1 MLSEPEQPWATAP
14 LPPAFGSPAE
24 LYNTMKSLVLDEAFA
39 MVREGLSSRK
49 RAVTLHMRIDS
60 TLRASERGARLG
72 AISVTAVGA
81 SASDLS
87 SALRSGSVF
96 CLCRGDYQILAVVD
110 GRSQDGGGKCL
121 FEVSDASLVRS
132 AGALSDGSLWTARCV
147 ASVLTQQ
154 RCADACLRQPKVTF
168 MRNLL
173 GARPRCHIRFDGEGQ
188 AEAGDAVGGAGSEGA
203 NDGAEAVGAA
213 AAYSTDLNSCQRRV
227 VEALGASQNGAVSP
241 DLILLQ
247 GPPGTGK
254 TTTLVQVL
262 RAMVARPEC
271 ARVLVCA
278 PSNRGVQEVLERFLA
293 AVAAAGSSK
302 KDTGN
307 GGGGG
312 GQAARESCDESA
324 EAGGGGCDNSSSS
337 RGGGQGTCV
346 GSDDESWRWCC
357 RTGRWI
363 PPGGD
368 GEGGRISGI
377 CESDVALVGDADKVT
392 HGSSSARVF
401 VHWIE
406 DHWAA
411 ELTRA
416 TESLRHLASR
426 LDGEVEDGEI
436 EEIEEIEGGDEIEG
450 DEGAASTGEHASSDA
465 HFAFCSRADL
475 ACKIRIGHTERC
487 AASSDTLLRL
497 LTDASNVAESVRKG
511 LRRRLPYTLKQSGG
525 ALEKGL
531 AESTRSLALALTSL
545 KESRGKWPCLLAGGT
560 SHLAREMSGAATAL
574 NAASRGLAELR
585 EASRQED
592 RASEMLG
599 SARLVFCTLTVSG
612 CYLVRCMPPVDILV
626 VDEAAQATEPEA
638 LIPLGLE
645 PRAMLVCGDPYQ
657 LSCTCISRRAKA
669 AGLERS
675 LMQRLMD
682 AGSASRFF
690 FLEVQYRMHP
700 AISAFPSHRFYSG
713 RLKDASTCAS
723 RPGLFGAAVDSD
735 STWLGRPW
743 TFLDV
748 SGNSGHSEERDAG
761 GSVCNSTEAAAV
773 VAIVCALRARGVDIG
788 RTRSLR
794 VLTFYSAQVRC
805 VSRALLAAGVREG
818 VMVGTVDGAQGAES
832 DVVVLSFVRS
842 NNNVTFGPK
851 AFEPGRSAPLHLLW
865 LYLPWLYLLWNES
878 SPVLSLLLSDARPCA
893 GVGRPLSAS

>member
-1 MLSEPEQPWATAP
+1 MGRGRPPNGIEWLTIQLCKAFEANVLSEPEQAWAAAP

-24 LYNTMKSLVLDEAFA
+24 LYSTMKSLVLDEAFA
-39 MVREGLSSRK
+39 MVREGLTSRK
-49 RAVTLHMRIDS
+49 RAVTLRMRIDA
-60 TLRASERGARLG
+60 TLRASDRGARLG
-72 AISVTAVGA
+72 ALSVTAVGA
-81 SASDLS
+81 SAPDIS

-96 CLCRGDYQILAVVD
+96 CLSRGDYQVLAVVD
-110 GRSQDGGGKCL
+110 GRSQDGFGKCL
-121 FEVSDASLVRS
+121 LEVSDAALVRLTS
-132 AGALSDGSLWTARCV
+132 AGALSDASLWTARCV

-154 RCADACLRQPKVTF
+154 RCADACLRQPKVAF

-188 AEAGDAVGGAGSEGA
+188 ADAGDVAGGASSEGA
-203 NDGAEAVGAA
+203 DDSADAVGAA
-213 AAYSTDLNSCQRRV
+213 AAYSTGLNACQRKV
-227 VEALGASQNGAVSP
+227 VRALGASQNGAVIP
-241 DLILLQ
+241 DLVLLQ

-262 RAMVARPEC
+262 RAIMARPEC

-293 AVAAAGSSK
+293 AVAAAGSGDK
-302 KDTGN
+302 GAGN
-307 GGGGG
+307 GDGGGGETAAG
-312 GQAARESCDESA
+312 SCGENTGAGQ
-324 EAGGGGCDNSSSS
+324 GSSSS
-337 RGGGQGTCV
+337 SKGGGKGPAAGT
-346 GSDDESWRWCC
+346 GEESWRWCC
-357 RTGRWI
+357 RAGRWI

-368 GEGGRISGI
+368 GEGGGTASI
-377 CESDVALVGDADKVT
+377 CEEDVALVGDADKVP

-436 EEIEEIEGGDEIEG
+436 EDEIEDTWLG
-450 DEGAASTGEHASSDA
+450 LDAASDGRP
-465 HFAFCSRADL
+465 FAFCTRADRT
-475 ACKIRIGHTERC
+475 CKIRISHTECC
-487 AASSDTLLRL
+487 AASGDALFRL
-497 LTDASNVAESVRKG
+497 LTDASNVVASVRKG
-511 LRRRLPYTLKQSGG
+511 LQRRMPYTLKQSGA

-531 AESTRSLALALTSL
+531 AESTRSLALALTEL
-545 KESRGKWPCLLAGGT
+545 KGGRGRWPCTLAGRAL
-560 SHLAREMSGAATAL
+560 HLAGAIGGAANAL
-574 NAASRGLAELR
+574 SAASLGLVELR

-645 PRAMLVCGDPYQ
+645 PRVMLVCGDPYQ

-675 LMQRLMD
+675 LMQRIMD

-690 FLEVQYRMHP
+690 FLEDQYRMHP
-700 AISAFPSHRFYSG
+700 SISAFPSRRFYSG
-713 RLKDASTCAS
+713 RLKDASVCAT
-723 RPGLFGAAVDSD
+723 RPGLFGDDAVSGDSA
-735 STWLGRPW
+735 WLGRPW

-748 SGNSGHSEERDAG
+748 SGNGEERDHG
-761 GSVCNSTEAAAV
+761 GSVCNRDEAAAV
-773 VAIVCALRARGVDIG
+773 VATVCALRGREIDIG

-805 VSRALLAAGVREG
+805 VTRALEAAGVREG

-832 DVVVLSFVRS
+832 DVVILSFVRS
-842 NNNVTFGPK
+842 NNNVPLHQ
-851 AFEPGRSAPLHLLW
+851 ALEPAESQSAPAA
-865 LYLPWLYLLWNES
+865 ES
-878 SPVLSLLLSDARPCA
+878 QPS
-893 GVGRPLSAS
+893 